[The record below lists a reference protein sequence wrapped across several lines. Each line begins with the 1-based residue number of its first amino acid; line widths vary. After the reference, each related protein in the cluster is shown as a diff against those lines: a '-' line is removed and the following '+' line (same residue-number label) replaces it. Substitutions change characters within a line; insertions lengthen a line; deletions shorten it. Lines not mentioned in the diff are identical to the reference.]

1 MTVVRFHQVPSLRQR
16 VSDEEWQARVDL
28 AAAYRL
34 VAHYGWTHLINNH
47 ISLRVPGTQD
57 QFLINPYGLLYE
69 QITASNLVKIDVD
82 GNILDETPYQVNRA
96 GFVIHSAI
104 HMARKD
110 LHAVLHT
117 HTVAGQA
124 VSALDCGLLPLN
136 QSAMRFYKRI
146 GYHDFEGVANDLDE
160 RERIVRDL
168 GEHKCLI
175 LKHHGLLTAGSRQV
189 SGHQLITEPRATMPG
204 QQLRRPLHRLSG
216 AVATLRVDQAHELGV
231 DVPPLIDAGAQRRV
245 TTYIERG
252 EREGDVCA
260 QVEVPAG
267 ADSAAFLARDHE
279 LIHFGFPALLARAK
293 RRHSIHRPNRRF
305 GHGQPRWPFRV
316 ARSQV
321 FVPCVGN
328 Q

>member
-1 MTVVRFHQVPSLRQR
+1 MSVVRIHQIPSLRQR

-57 QFLINPYGLLYE
+57 QFLINPYGLLY
-69 QITASNLVKIDVD
+69 QQVTASNLVKIDVD

-136 QSAMRFYKRI
+136 QSAMRYYRRI
-146 GYHDFEGVANDLDE
+146 GYHDFEGVATDLDE
-160 RERIVRDL
+160 RERIVADL

-175 LKHHGLLTAGSRQV
+175 LKHHGLLTAGVNIGEAFNLMYYLEKSCETQMMV
-189 SGHQLITEPRATMPG
+189 LASKEPYSLPAQAACEKSAQIFWG
-204 QQLRRPLHRLSG
+204 NG
-216 AVATLRVDQAHELGV
+216 RVHD
-231 DVPPLIDAGAQRRV
+231 
-245 TTYIERG
+245 
-252 EREGDVCA
+252 
-260 QVEVPAG
+260 
-267 ADSAAFLARDHE
+267 RDW
-279 LIHFGFPALLARAK
+279 PALLQLAE
-293 RRHSIHRPNRRF
+293 SIDPS
-305 GHGQPRWPFRV
+305 FR
-316 ARSQV
+316 
-321 FVPCVGN
+321 N
-328 Q
+328 